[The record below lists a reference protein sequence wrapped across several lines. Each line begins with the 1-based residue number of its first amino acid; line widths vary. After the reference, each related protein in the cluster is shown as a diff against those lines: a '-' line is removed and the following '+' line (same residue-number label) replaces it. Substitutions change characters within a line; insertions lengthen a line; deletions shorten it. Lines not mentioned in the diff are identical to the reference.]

1 MLRRGREPER
11 PGSSLGPLRT
21 DDRGMMTVL
30 MFGLFVLL
38 LAIAGLMVRL
48 AGRPL
53 PQSPTGASQDAA
65 LAGAVVLRHQA
76 LQEGIRASDIAAA
89 PQQFDE
95 SAACEAASRLAD
107 SDGYAVTSCVLLPDG
122 LTVVA
127 AKLSTAESPGLAL
140 ATAKVALVDAPGDC
154 LALRTDWG
162 TTLPPACPTGPAAA
176 TGSSSTV

>member
-1 MLRRGREPER
+1 MLRRPRQADGPRR
-11 PGSSLGPLRT
+11 SLSPLRT

-38 LAIAGLMVRL
+38 LAVAGLMIRL

-65 LAGAVVLRHQA
+65 LAGAVVLRRQA

-95 SAACEAASRLAD
+95 SAACAAASRLAD

-127 AKLSTAESPGLAL
+127 AKLSTAVSPGLAL
-140 ATAKVALVDAPGDC
+140 ATAKVALVDAPGGC
-154 LALRTDWG
+154 LALRTGWG
-162 TTLPPACPTGPAAA
+162 STLPPVCPTGPAGT